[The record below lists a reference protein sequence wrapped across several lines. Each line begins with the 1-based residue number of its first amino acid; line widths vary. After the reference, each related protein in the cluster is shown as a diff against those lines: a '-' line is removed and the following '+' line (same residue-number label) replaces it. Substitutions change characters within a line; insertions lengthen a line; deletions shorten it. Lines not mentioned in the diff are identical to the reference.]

1 MADGSNRYPNQWASN
16 EIEILRTLYPQR
28 GTKSVRDALPWR
40 TLDAIN
46 AKAREIGLR
55 SPLGR
60 ARKHGE
66 DAFDRELTPREQV
79 RVILGFAGAPM
90 TPAAVADRMPLER
103 WLVASLLSDMAEDGE
118 IITAS
123 VAGRSGLITLA
134 VMPKDEPVE
143 VKPKPA
149 DKPRKVRTAFT
160 GRFKRGE
167 GEARKQIIALMRE
180 RPRMLHELAEAVGLA
195 TSSTRDHLR
204 ELKEEGAVK
213 IEGKAK
219 IPGSKYPRPLFALT
233 EDAR

>member
-1 MADGSNRYPNQWASN
+1 MSADGSSPIRGYWPPN
-16 EIEILRTLYPQR
+16 ELEILRTLYPQR
-28 GTKSVRDALPWR
+28 GTKAVRDALPWR

-103 WLVASLLSDMAEDGE
+103 WQVASLLSDMAEDGE

-134 VMPKDEPVE
+134 VMPKDDPVE
-143 VKPKPA
+143 VKPKP
-149 DKPRKVRTAFT
+149 KPRKVRTVFT

-180 RPRMLHELAEAVGLA
+180 RPRMLYELAEAVGLA
-195 TSSTRDHLR
+195 LSSTRDHLR
-204 ELKEEGAVK
+204 EMKEEGLVRVIGREK
-213 IEGKAK
+213 IA
-219 IPGSKYPRPLFALT
+219 GSHHPRPVFALT